1 MNPHG
6 RARLKGPILP
16 RIQREVLGRLA
27 PISGLNVSRS
37 HVI

>member
-6 RARLKGPILP
+6 RVRLKGPILA

-27 PISGLNVSRS
+27 PIGGLTVSRS